1 MTIPQIINKAK
12 LAPIKTK
19 AIIGTAILIVLLVVA
34 LILAIRNNQDI
45 KNEIKIEKI
54 TKEKEATEKEVKNK
68 VVELK
73 NDVVKHG
80 EFVNETSKSIINII
94 DKKPKI
100 KKMNYEST
108 KIKDVSY
115 DFMRMHLDT
124 VQPNE

>member
-19 AIIGTAILIVLLVVA
+19 AIIGTLILIVLLIVA
-34 LILAIRNNQDI
+34 LILAIRNNQAI

-108 KIKDVSY
+108 KVKDVSY